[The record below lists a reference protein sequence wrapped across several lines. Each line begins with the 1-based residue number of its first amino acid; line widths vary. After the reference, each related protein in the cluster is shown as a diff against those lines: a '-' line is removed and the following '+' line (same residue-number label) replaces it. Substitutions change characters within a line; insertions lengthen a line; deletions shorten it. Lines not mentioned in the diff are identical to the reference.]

1 MTRRISSALLGS
13 ISLVAFTAPV
23 HAASSS
29 IETVVVTASKRPE
42 ELKNV
47 PMSVTVVSG
56 ADLEKLNARGVED
69 LLGTVPGFSVTE
81 SNPTHPDL
89 ILRGINAGGV
99 GTTVASY
106 MDETPFGSSSALA
119 NGAIL
124 SPNLDTYD
132 LSRVEVLR
140 GPQGTL
146 YGASTEGGLIKYVTN
161 APDPTAYAGSVEV
174 GGVDLANGGS
184 GGSVRGMAN
193 IPLGDNLAVRSSL
206 FYVQTPGYIDNAFT
220 GAQNTNHLRNE
231 GGRVSLLYQPME
243 KLSVRLT
250 AMAQDIKSGNTD
262 SEDVVLTP
270 NGLDFSPKY
279 GDYIQQRSNNEPS
292 GVRNYSYNATV
303 NWDLDWA
310 ALMSS
315 SSYGI
320 LHDFVLQDATAP
332 QPVGFGADIQGFVGL
347 DKFTQEVRLAS
358 EPGEG
363 PFEWLV
369 GGFYTNE
376 EASLHQDIV
385 TSFHGSLL
393 FPGSWLQLN
402 SSYNEMAAFANAT
415 YHFTPSFD
423 VSVGGRYASSG
434 QHAHQFEGS
443 PLLGEPAYAD
453 SSENVFTWSATARY
467 HLGDDA
473 MIYGRVAKGF
483 RPGGPNV
490 LPPTGVT
497 GVPKSFDP
505 DSLIDYEIGTK
516 VVLPESNL
524 SFDADVFLINW
535 DNIQLLTQVAG
546 FGINGNGGTAR
557 SDGAE
562 ANITWTPIDRV
573 VFNLNGA
580 FTDARLTQDTPAPLL
595 LDGRDGD
602 PLPWSPKWSVSLSGD
617 YRFLPMGSVTP
628 YLGATL
634 HYVGTRHSDFGG
646 DIYQLYFG
654 VPARQFSIPSYAKL
668 DLRAGLDWNNWN
680 LEFYVKNLT
689 DAKGINGFAPYG
701 ISAASAEPAGPF
713 GFLVGAANVTVMP
726 PRLVG
731 GTLRWKF

>member
-1 MTRRISSALLGS
+1 MIRRISSALLGS

-23 HAASSS
+23 HAASNS

-69 LLGTVPGFSVTE
+69 LLATVPGFNVTE
-81 SNPTHPDL
+81 ANPTHPDL

-106 MDETPFGSSSALA
+106 IDEAPFGSSSALA

-184 GGSVRGMAN
+184 GGSARGMAN
-193 IPLGDNLAVRSSL
+193 IPLTDDLAVRGSG
-206 FYVQTPGYIDNAFT
+206 FYVQSPGYIDNAFT
-220 GAQNTNHLRNE
+220 GAQNTNDLRNE
-231 GGRVSLLYQPME
+231 GGRVSLLYRPLD

-262 SEDVVLTP
+262 SEDVILTAD
-270 NGLDFSPKY
+270 GFTPKY
-279 GDYIQQRSNNEPS
+279 GDYIQKRTIDEPS
-292 GVRNYSYNATV
+292 GVRDYHYNATV
-303 NWDLDWA
+303 DWDLDWA
-310 ALMSS
+310 SLTSS

-320 LHDFVLQDATAP
+320 LHDYVVQDATA
-332 QPVGFGADIQGFVGL
+332 VYGADIQGFVGL

-358 EPGEG
+358 EPGQG

-385 TSFHGSLL
+385 TSFHGQLL
-393 FPGSWLQLN
+393 FPGSFLQIN
-402 SSYNEMAAFANAT
+402 SSYNELAGFANAT

-423 VSVGGRYASSG
+423 VSIGGRYSSSG
-434 QHAHQFEGS
+434 QHAHQFAGS
-443 PLLGEPAYAD
+443 TLLLPNPEWAD
-453 SSENVFTWSATARY
+453 SSEDVFTWSATARY
-467 HLGDDA
+467 HLSDDA

-490 LPPTGVT
+490 LPVQGAAGAPPFYG
-497 GVPKSFDP
+497 S

-516 VVLPESNL
+516 VVLPDSNL
-524 SFDADVFLINW
+524 SFDASVYLINW
-535 DNIQLLTQVAG
+535 DSIQLLTL
-546 FGINGNGGTAR
+546 INNTGVNTNGGAAR

-562 ANITWTPIDRV
+562 ASVTWTPIDRV
-573 VFNLNGA
+573 TFNLNGA
-580 FTDARLTQDTPAPLL
+580 FTDARLTQDTPSPLL

-602 PLPWSPKWSVSLSGD
+602 PLPWSPKWSVAFSGD

-628 YLGATL
+628 YVGGTL
-634 HYVGTRHSDFGG
+634 HYIGTRHSDFVG
-646 DIYQLYFG
+646 DLYQVVYG
-654 VPARQFSIPSYAKL
+654 IPGRQFSIPAYVKL
-668 DLRAGLDWNNWN
+668 DLRAGLDWNAWN
-680 LEFYVKNLT
+680 FEIYIKNLT
-689 DAKGINGFAPYG
+689 DAKGVNGFAPYG
-701 ISAASAEPAGPF
+701 ISAASP
-713 GFLVGAANVTVMP
+713 
-726 PRLVG
+726 
-731 GTLRWKF
+731 GTALPVQRT

>member
-1 MTRRISSALLGS
+1 MAHRISSALLGS
-13 ISLVAFTAPV
+13 ISLIALTAPV
-23 HAASSS
+23 YAASES

-42 ELKNV
+42 QLKNV
-47 PMSVTVVSG
+47 PMSVTVVS
-56 ADLEKLNARGVED
+56 ADTLEKLNARGVED
-69 LLGTVPGFSVTE
+69 LLATVPGFSVTE
-81 SNPTHPDL
+81 ANPTHPDL

-106 MDETPFGSSSALA
+106 IDETPFGSSSALA
-119 NGAIL
+119 NGGIL
-124 SPNLDTYD
+124 SPNLDPYD
-132 LSRVEVLR
+132 LARVEVLR

-161 APDPTAYAGSVEV
+161 APDPTAFAGSVEL
-174 GGVDLANGGS
+174 GGVDLDHGGS
-184 GGSVRGMAN
+184 GGSARAMAN
-193 IPLGDNLAVRSSL
+193 IPLGDNLAVRASL
-206 FYVQTPGYIDNAFT
+206 FYVQSPGYIDNAFT
-220 GAQNTNHLRNE
+220 GAQDTNDLRNM
-231 GGRVSLLYQPME
+231 GGRVSLLYQPID
-243 KLSVRLT
+243 KVSVRLT

-262 SEDVVLTP
+262 SQDVVLTP
-270 NGLDFSPKY
+270 DGHDFYPKY
-279 GDYIQQRSNNEPS
+279 GDYIQQRTTNEPS
-292 GVRNYSYNATV
+292 GVRDNHYNATV

-310 ALMSS
+310 SLVSS
-315 SSYGI
+315 SSYGV
-320 LHDFVLQDATAP
+320 LHDFVVQDGTAP
-332 QPVGFGADIQGFVGL
+332 PPVGLGADIQGFVSL
-347 DKFTQEVRLAS
+347 DKFTQEIRLAS
-358 EPGEG
+358 DPGQG

-369 GGFYTNE
+369 GGFYTLE
-376 EASLHQDIV
+376 DASLHQDIV
-385 TSFHGSLL
+385 TSFHGQLA
-393 FPGSWLQLN
+393 FPGSWLQLD
-402 SSYNEMAAFANAT
+402 SSYNEIAAFANAT

-443 PLLGEPAYAD
+443 PALGDPAYGD

-467 HLGDDA
+467 HLNDDT

-490 LPPTGVT
+490 LPPNAA
-497 GVPKSFDP
+497 GVPTSFDS

-524 SFDADVFLINW
+524 SFDASVFLINW
-535 DNIQLLTQVAG
+535 DSIQLLTLVQG

-557 SDGAE
+557 SEGAE
-562 ANITWTPIDRV
+562 ANVTWTPIDRV

-580 FTDARLTQDTPAPLL
+580 FTDAHLTQNTPDPVL

-602 PLPWSPKWSVSLSGD
+602 PLPWSPKWSVALSGD

-634 HYVGTRHSDFGG
+634 HYVGTRHSDFVG
-646 DIYQLYFG
+646 DLYQLYFG
-654 VPARQFSIPSYAKL
+654 IPGRQFAVPGYAKL
-668 DLRAGLDWNNWN
+668 DLRAGVDWNSWN
-680 LEFYVKNLT
+680 FELYVKNLN

-701 ISAASAEPAGPF
+701 VSAASAAPAGPF
-713 GFLVGAANVTVMP
+713 GLLVGAANVTVMP
-726 PRLVG
+726 PRLIG